1 MIGRIGTGQDQKVV
15 GVPNKEFHGTNF
27 RLLLES
33 LNAGMSF
40 SELDDNGRA
49 HSIGLLQGLI
59 LAQTGKLTDWDLES
73 NLQSFDL

>member
-1 MIGRIGTGQDQKVV
+1 MIGRIGTGQDQKSIA
-15 GVPNKEFHGTNF
+15 VPDKKMHGTNF

-40 SELDDNGRA
+40 SELDDQGRA
-49 HSIGLLQGLI
+49 HSLGILQGLL
-59 LAQTGKLTDWDLES
+59 LAQTGKLTGWDLET